1 MLYHHRDSLSSV
13 IFTEHHVKYKMKVV
27 VSDIMPELPF
37 LHNYVLSNC
46 YLAFETKNA
55 ILC

>member
-27 VSDIMPELPF
+27 VSDKKTELPV